1 MSSLEKLTYSVKEA
15 AAVVGIGYIGM
26 YDLCHRD
33 DFPAIR
39 IGKRIVIPKDGLQRW
54 LVRQSGEALV
64 DGQSSIVGREV
75 K

>member
-1 MSSLEKLTYSVKEA
+1 MNVEKLTYSVKEA

-26 YDLCHRD
+26 YQLCNRE

-54 LVRQSGEALV
+54 LARQSGEVLEDQQTSGVIHA
-64 DGQSSIVGREV
+64 GR
-75 K
+75 